1 MSRADKKLRVSKDI
15 STNKNYLVKLNERLS
30 SNLET
35 NSSILED
42 IDFLLEIYCA
52 KLYLDIRSS
61 SDEVFEKVRGISES
75 FDKVIE
81 SLPRDKL
88 DIVKKRAD
96 HTKFLNISVGKEKK
110 SYLETYESAIF
121 FGYKLASL
129 TVPMILL
136 FMISYFLRYNYDK
149 VMFGTETIDYICRV
163 VIEVY
168 LLYAF
173 GRVFKFLLDSLYFS
187 YASSRLILSKFMSD
201 PVSKVLE
208 NTRAVNYVDFL
219 VYFDNTEVIKSRSKS
234 VLAWLG
240 VLSESFK
247 QDDNLSSK
255 YSNIANAV
263 EELNGSISG
272 LDTESSEYLLS
283 LSKVEFLRDKLLEI
297 QN

>member
-1 MSRADKKLRVSKDI
+1 MSHADKKLRVSKDI
-15 STNKNYLVKLNERLS
+15 STNQNYLVKLNERLS

-42 IDFLLEIYCA
+42 IDFLLEIYYA

-61 SDEVFEKVRGISES
+61 SDEVFEKVRGVSES

-110 SYLETYESAIF
+110 SYLETDESAIF

-163 VIEVY
+163 VIGVY

-187 YASSRLILSKFMSD
+187 YASSIRILSKFMSD

-208 NTRAVNYVDFL
+208 NTRSVKYVDSF
-219 VYFDNTEVIKSRSKS
+219 VYFDNTEIVKSRSKS
-234 VLAWLG
+234 VLAWLS
-240 VLSESFK
+240 VLSGVFK
-247 QDDNLSSK
+247 QDGRLSSK
-255 YSNIANAV
+255 YSSIADAV
-263 EELNGSISG
+263 KEINESISD